1 MAIYPNGCSWLE
13 LKAKGGG
20 GVDAEV
26 LVVGAGLAGLSVAF
40 GLARQGVA
48 VRLVAKADHT
58 TSNSYLAQGGVAGA
72 YAPSDHPRL
81 HAEDTV
87 RVGRELSYRPVVEMV
102 TAQAP
107 ALLSA
112 LLPYQLFAVDE
123 EGRPHLDREAGHS
136 HSRIWH
142 APDGFTGRALTQWL
156 WQQVNR
162 EPLVTVERGRVLQ
175 LLVKEGQVVGAW
187 VMTPQGIF
195 PRRAAHTV
203 LATGGMAGLWPF
215 TTNPET
221 TAGDGLWLAFEAGAV
236 LADLEFIQFH
246 PTVLAWE
253 GRRPAQLLTE
263 ALRGFGAQLVDRQGR
278 RIMADHPEQ
287 ELAPR
292 DEVARAVG
300 ERDTVYLTLRHLDP
314 EEVHHHFRA
323 LAATL
328 SEMGLDL
335 ARDLLPVRPGAHF
348 TMGGVLTDPFGR
360 TSLPGLWAVGEV
372 AATGL
377 HGANRLASNSL
388 LEGMVFGGRAAEAIG
403 RAPRLATPAAPLGPA
418 PDPARWEVPPELPE
432 WLDRALSVFRDPEV
446 MASCSGWLSRTAG
459 QRAAEGL
466 AQLVLEAAQARR
478 ESRGAHFRADAP
490 RPSARYR
497 GHFLHHR
504 ERGMWFAPHPEP
516 YASGIPGLNQLAL
529 GWS

>member
-1 MAIYPNGCSWLE
+1 
-13 LKAKGGG
+13 
-20 GVDAEV
+20 VDGEV
-26 LVVGAGLAGLSVAF
+26 LVVGAGLAGLSAAF
-40 GLARQGVA
+40 ALARQGVA
-48 VRLVAKADHT
+48 VRLVAKTDHT
-58 TSNSYLAQGGVAGA
+58 ISNSYLAQGGVAGA
-72 YAPSDHPRL
+72 YASSDHPRL
-81 HAEDTV
+81 HAEDTM

-102 TAQAP
+102 TAEAP
-107 ALLSA
+107 ALLST

-123 EGRPHLDREAGHS
+123 AGNPHLDREAGHS
-136 HSRIWH
+136 QPRIWH

-156 WQQVNR
+156 WQEVTR
-162 EPLVTVERGRVLQ
+162 DPLVTVERGRVLQ
-175 LLVKEGQVVGAW
+175 LLVNQGQVVGAW
-187 VMTPQGIF
+187 VMTPHGIF

-215 TTNPET
+215 TSNPET

-236 LADLEFIQFH
+236 LTDLEFIQFH

-263 ALRGFGAQLVDRQGR
+263 ALRGFGARLIDRQGR
-278 RIMADHPEQ
+278 RILADHPEQ

-300 ERDTVYLTLRHLDP
+300 QRDAVFLSLRHLDP
-314 EEVHHHFRA
+314 EEVRRHFSA

-328 SEMGLDL
+328 REMGLDL

-348 TMGGVLTDPFGR
+348 TMGGVLTDEQGR

-388 LEGMVFGGRAAEAIG
+388 LEGLVFGRRAAEAI
-403 RAPRLATPAAPLGPA
+403 AQTPSSAIPAAPLAVA
-418 PDPARWEVPPELPE
+418 PDPSRWEVPPELPE

-446 MASCSGWLSRTAG
+446 MASCSEWLAGPAG
-459 QRAAEGL
+459 QKASGQL
-466 AQLVLEAAQARR
+466 ARLALEAAQARR

-490 RPSARYR
+490 RPSERYR
-497 GHFLHHR
+497 GHFLHQR
-504 ERGMWFAPHPEP
+504 EQGLWFAPHPEP
-516 YASGIPGLNQLAL
+516 YASWIPKLQQHAL
-529 GWS
+529 GW